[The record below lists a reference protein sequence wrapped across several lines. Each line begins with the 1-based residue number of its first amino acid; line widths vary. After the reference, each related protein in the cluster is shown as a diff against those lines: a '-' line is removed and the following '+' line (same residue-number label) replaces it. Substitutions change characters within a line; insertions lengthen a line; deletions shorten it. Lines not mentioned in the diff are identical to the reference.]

1 MSEFDSEN
9 NPLVI
14 MPEKTGLGGCR
25 TAFILLLVFAMLTVS
40 ASGAIWLFFF
50 RAQAQET
57 TPVTAVPP
65 QEAPTGEVAELDA
78 IPTVTAVSPL
88 STIDPADADASAVN
102 RIVYIDEAGQIISL
116 EPDGSDVRMVTDA
129 QQRFRFPAWSP
140 DGRSIAAI
148 GSDVVGVGLYVLAD
162 DQEAQTPFPLYADGR
177 NAPFYFFW
185 SPDSSQVSFLA
196 SNPDGMGLHLVPA
209 DGSADSRVLTT
220 GAPMYWDWT
229 SDSRQ
234 ILIHSGFAGAESR
247 LELLEA
253 DGNGKGDAIASPGYF
268 QAPGIS
274 ADGRYWAYAEEIS
287 GSSSRLVV
295 VDRQSGTTEEQRHD
309 GLVALTWSPTANQ
322 IAFTNGTEQNDGSF
336 IGPLRL
342 MDAATGE
349 VQLLSREPIVAFFWS
364 PNGRY
369 LAAFSVGRAGE
380 GDINVLADKNAL
392 GKIGQLQNLPRLRLL
407 IYDVTLDEGR
417 VLFNFVPTIP
427 FATQL
432 LPFFDQY
439 ALSHRLWSPNS
450 DALVL
455 PMLENGRTQIFII
468 NTATGRKRFLAEGLM
483 SFWSPK

>member
-1 MSEFDSEN
+1 MFESDREN
-9 NPLVI
+9 DPLI
-14 MPEKTGLGGCR
+14 TIPEKKRLGGCH
-25 TAFILLLVFAMLTVS
+25 TVFILLVVFAMLGVS
-40 ASGAIWLFFF
+40 ASGAIWFLFL
-50 RAQAQET
+50 RDQPQER
-57 TPVTAVPP
+57 TPVTAVPSQDVLIDEGSEP
-65 QEAPTGEVAELDA
+65 DAP
-78 IPTVTAVSPL
+78 PTPTAVSPL
-88 STIDPADADASAVN
+88 PTIDPADAVASAVN

-116 EPDGSDVRMVTDA
+116 EPDGNDVRMVTNA

-148 GSDVVGVGLYVLAD
+148 GTDVVGVGLFVLAD
-162 DQEAQTPFPLYADGR
+162 DQEAQTPSPLYADDR

-185 SPDSSQVSFLA
+185 SPDSRQVSFLA
-196 SNPDGMGLHLVPA
+196 SHPDGMGLHLVPA

-253 DGNGKGDAIASPGYF
+253 DGNGKGDAIAAPGYF

-274 ADGRYWAYAEEIS
+274 ADGRYWAYAEEIN

-295 VDRQSGTTEEQRHD
+295 IDRQSGMMEEQRHD

-349 VQLLSREPIVAFFWS
+349 VKLINREPIVAFFWS
-364 PNGRY
+364 PDGRY

-380 GDINVLADKNAL
+380 GDINVLAGKNAA
-392 GKIGQLQNLPRLRLL
+392 GKVSQQQNLPRLRLL

-417 VLFNFVPTIP
+417 LLFSFVPTVP

-439 ALSHRLWSPNS
+439 ALSHQLWSPTS

-455 PMLENGRTQIFII
+455 SMLQNGRNQIFVI

-483 SFWSPK
+483 PFWSPK